1 MKINK
6 DSLKARAN
14 NIAKKHDVSQNV
26 IYDRFFF
33 DAFLTRLAVSPYRD
47 KLILKGGIYLS
58 SLLGINNR
66 STIDIDFY
74 GRQIEME
81 QETIGNVI
89 KDILS
94 IDVDDGIKFLYLG
107 ISSIR
112 EDDRYG
118 GFQIFVRGKLDNV
131 RHDFSIDIATGDP
144 IIPSEKDYDYK
155 CLVTEEVLPL
165 KAYSLETIV
174 SEKLQ
179 TVLVRA
185 LANSRS
191 KDYYDLY
198 ILEKLQKD
206 NINIAYLK
214 KAFEETCKYRKF
226 TMTKK
231 DAIELLFVIE
241 TNEQI
246 QLRWRTYSKRNKYA
260 NVDLKDAIKAIR
272 YWIDKAYV

>member
-14 NIAKKHDVSQNV
+14 NIAKKYDVSQNV

-112 EDDRYG
+112 EDDQYG

>member
-47 KLILKGGIYLS
+47 KLILKWGIYLS

-94 IDVDDGIKFLYLG
+94 INVDDGIKFLYLD

-112 EDDRYG
+112 EDDQYG

-165 KAYSLETIV
+165 KAYSLETVV

-179 TVLVRA
+179 TVLARA